1 MEYIRLWN
9 LTADGHLSEVAD
21 SFRWRWTT
29 NGKYTAMSAY
39 AALHQGSVRFQGAA
53 RIWKNWAPPNVKFFV
68 WLAARQRI
76 WTADR
81 RRRHGLDPHDM
92 CWFCDPEPET
102 CDHIL
107 VNSTFAKQVW
117 WDVISALDCTCSF
130 SPCQLTLRDWWT
142 HCRQLQV
149 KERRKGFDT
158 LFMLIAWFF
167 GRNGTLAF
175 STGGFRPLSTDQL
188 LETVKSE
195 VRLLVEAGAR
205 RLGCLKRE

>member
-1 MEYIRLWN
+1 M
-9 LTADGHLSEVAD
+9 ADGHLSEVAD

-158 LFMLIAWFF
+158 LFMSIAWFLWKE
-167 GRNGTLAF
+167 RNACLF
-175 STGGFRPLSTDQL
+175 DRRLSTT
-188 LETVKSE
+188 EH
-195 VRLLVEAGAR
+195 
-205 RLGCLKRE
+205 

>member
-9 LTADGHLSEVAD
+9 LMADGHLSEVAD

-92 CWFCDPEPET
+92 CWFCDQEPET

-117 WDVISALDCTCSF
+117 WDVISALGRVWIPKSKFQILFSGTCM
-130 SPCQLTLRDWWT
+130 QT
-142 HCRQLQV
+142 
-149 KERRKGFDT
+149 
-158 LFMLIAWFF
+158 
-167 GRNGTLAF
+167 
-175 STGGFRPLSTDQL
+175 
-188 LETVKSE
+188 
-195 VRLLVEAGAR
+195 
-205 RLGCLKRE
+205 